1 MANIKFEL
9 RTRKKQ
15 IPELW
20 TVNYNID
27 DGQIKSIEPGQ
38 LKAAGSLVVSYSKVK
53 DLLAGKSNQ
62 NDFKIAFSDTVGS
75 LDLVNVKQHDAF
87 KKRHIW
93 KGWLSTSEYQGN
105 PLSDLRI
112 TLFNDTG
119 ILRIEATSVWVTS
132 LRERLE
138 TDYIDESLQL
148 FITDEEDPHQLFG
161 QLSVKLI
168 DIAER
173 GYYEGRLWSIMDHD
187 LVKNILFKGQ
197 RIRINTPPIASSMFF
212 TRLSEYSTFNG
223 IVDGQT
229 VMSHPG
235 QGKHVSLYLKDGGL
249 WACSYYQPGSPLEQL
264 VGNLK
269 IAILA
274 GDDPD
279 NFYGWAE
286 LPALML
292 KQPFAFE
299 VLDKWP
305 YQTTPHV
312 LYKASNIDIGALI

>member
-20 TVNYNID
+20 TINYNID
-27 DGQIKSIEPGQ
+27 NGQIKSIEPGQ
-38 LKAAGSLVVSYSKVK
+38 LKAAGSLIVVYSKVR
-53 DLLAGKSNQ
+53 DLLAGKLNQ
-62 NDFKIAFSDTVGS
+62 NDFKVAFSDTVGA
-75 LDLVNVKQHDAF
+75 LDLVNVKQHEAF
-87 KKRHIW
+87 KKTHVW
-93 KGWLSTSEYQGN
+93 KSWLSTSEYQGN
-105 PLSDLRI
+105 PLSDLRV

-119 ILRIEATSVWVTS
+119 IIRIEATSVWVTA
-132 LRERLE
+132 LRERLAIDF
-138 TDYIDESLQL
+138 TDESLQL

-168 DIAER
+168 DIADR
-173 GYYEGRLWSIMDHD
+173 GYYENRLWSIMDHD
-187 LVKNILFKGQ
+187 LVKDILFKGQ

-212 TRLSEYSTFNG
+212 TRLTAYSAFNG

-229 VMSHPG
+229 VMSHSGP
-235 QGKHVSLYLKDGGL
+235 GKHVSLYLKDGGL

-286 LPALML
+286 LPVLML